1 MFLLKRDLCALE
13 APDAFSIQSP
23 MRQG

>member
-1 MFLLKRDLCALE
+1 MFLLKRDLCALG